1 MSFRYTVYGLG
12 IESNYPLPGLINLK
26 DDLPV
31 DVRVAF
37 RDPGVPS
44 GASPAGARLFYQ
56 SSYRDEN
63 GNPALMFQDSAAE
76 PGYARFLYA
85 NGAEFI
91 IDEAGKRVCV
101 HRPPAVS
108 AEEAAAYLIGPV
120 LGYVLRLKG
129 EVVLHAGAVVVAG
142 GIVALAGPSHSG
154 KSTLVAAFAHLGYP
168 VFSDDLVALRAV
180 ALRPHEGAFLAQP
193 GYPRLKLWP
202 ASAAVVR
209 TSADHLLP
217 ISAAEDKRFLDL
229 NASRYRFHDSPLP
242 LRAVYVLGARR
253 TDEAPAVGIEPL
265 NEKRALLFLIANSY
279 VNQLLSRELLGFE
292 FDLLAQIA
300 RQIPVSVLT
309 SPDDLSGLPEFC
321 GMILDDLGQRPTPLT
336 NQ

>member
-12 IESNYPLPGLINLK
+12 IESNHPLPGLISLE
-26 DDLPV
+26 DSSPV
-31 DVRVAF
+31 DVRVEF

-44 GASPAGARLFYQ
+44 GTAPLGARLFYQ
-56 SSYRDEN
+56 SGYRDEN
-63 GNPALMFQDSAAE
+63 GDPALMFWDSAAE

-91 IDEAGKRVCV
+91 IDKAGKRVRV
-101 HRPPAVS
+101 HRPPAIS
-108 AEEAAAYLIGPV
+108 AEEAAAYLIGPA

-154 KSTLVAAFAHLGYP
+154 KSTLAAAFAHLGYP
-168 VFSDDLVALRAV
+168 VFSDDVVALRA
-180 ALRPHEGAFLAQP
+180 HEGLFLAQP

-202 ASAAVVR
+202 ASAAVVQ
-209 TSADHLLP
+209 TSPDHLPL

-229 NASRYRFHDSPLP
+229 TAGRYRFHDSPLP

-253 TDEAPAVGIEPL
+253 TDESPAIGIEPL
-265 NEKRALLFLIANSY
+265 SEKRALLLLIANTY
-279 VNQLLSRELLGFE
+279 VNQLLSRDLLGFE
-292 FDLLAQIA
+292 FEMLAQIA

-309 SPDDLSGLPEFC
+309 SPDALSDLPGFC
-321 GMILDDLGQRPTPLT
+321 GTILDDLGLRSR
-336 NQ
+336 

>member
-12 IESNYPLPGLINLK
+12 IESNHPLPGLISLE
-26 DDLPV
+26 DSSPV
-31 DVRVAF
+31 DVRVEF

-44 GASPAGARLFYQ
+44 GAAPVGARLFYQ
-56 SSYRDEN
+56 SGYHDEN
-63 GNPALMFQDSAAE
+63 DNPGLMFWDSVTE

-85 NGAEFI
+85 NGAEFV
-91 IDEAGKRVCV
+91 IDGGGKRVRV

-154 KSTLVAAFAHLGYP
+154 KSTLTAAFAHLGYP
-168 VFSDDLVALRAV
+168 VFSDDVVALRA
-180 ALRPHEGAFLAQP
+180 HERLFLAQP

-202 ASAAVVR
+202 ASAAVVQA
-209 TSADHLLP
+209 SPDHLPL

-229 NASRYRFHDSPLP
+229 TAGRYRFHDSPLP

-253 TDEAPAVGIEPL
+253 TDESPAIGIEPL
-265 NEKRALLFLIANSY
+265 SEKRALLLLIANTY
-279 VNQLLSRELLGFE
+279 INQLLNRELRGLEFE
-292 FDLLAQIA
+292 LLAQIA
-300 RQIPVSVLT
+300 RQIPVGLLT
-309 SPDDLSGLPEFC
+309 SPDELSELPDFC
-321 GMILDDLGQRPTPLT
+321 RTLLADLGAR
-336 NQ
+336 